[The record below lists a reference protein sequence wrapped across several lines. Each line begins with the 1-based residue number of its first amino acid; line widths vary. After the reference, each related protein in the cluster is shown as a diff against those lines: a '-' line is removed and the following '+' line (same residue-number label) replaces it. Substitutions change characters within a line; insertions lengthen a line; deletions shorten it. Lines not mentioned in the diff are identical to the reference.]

1 MDYKGLSGKDL
12 DPETRFLLS
21 VKGTDTM
28 GKVLLSNQDP
38 DFKDEIAKKIGL
50 EEIKPCYSCGSCTG
64 VCPVRGVIED
74 FDPRRIIHMI
84 VLGMRKEVLS
94 SDLIWF
100 CCFCNSCYFVC
111 PQGIR
116 FSRIAR
122 ELQKTAIA
130 EGYVDKEFLEGLLPV
145 NDFLQDLCRRTLFAK
160 VREGLHG
167 PHTMPC
173 WQRFSTG
180 IRG

>member
-1 MDYKGLSGKDL
+1 MEKVFLQKTDSG
-12 DPETRFLLS
+12 
-21 VKGTDTM
+21 
-28 GKVLLSNQDP
+28 
-38 DFKDEIAKKIGL
+38 FKDEIAEKIGL

-64 VCPVRGVIED
+64 VCPAHEVIAD

-84 VLGMRKEVLS
+84 VLGMREEVLS

-100 CCFCNSCYFVC
+100 CCLCNSCYFVC

-122 ELQKTAIA
+122 ELRKMALA
-130 EGYVDKEFLEGLLPV
+130 EGYVDEDFLKGLSPV
-145 NDFLQDLCRRTLFAK
+145 NDFLQDLCRRTLFQK
-160 VREGLHG
+160 VKEGLRG

-173 WQRFSTG
+173 WRKYTVKNG
-180 IRG
+180 